1 MADSVTLVPSK
12 LTLYRR
18 TRSGKWQCR
27 YKLKN
32 GDWYRESTK
41 ETDLNEAKD
50 IAFRLYYSAEERV
63 KNNLPQNTRNF
74 KHVADLAVT
83 RMKEELKAD
92 TGKVVYNDYIRVI
105 EKYLIP
111 FFGKRLVSSIRVG
124 DLQEYADYRDQR
136 IAEEQRDRRREALKK
151 RIKDIEK
158 LTKELEK
165 LDSIPISF
173 KAKQST
179 INTHNS
185 ALNRVFDEALLYGWI
200 TETIKPTLL
209 NKGTK
214 GESRGTFTLE
224 EYEQITLAFRRAW
237 WRKTDDKRMQHL
249 RKVLREY
256 VLILANT
263 GIRHGTEAL
272 SLKWNSIELF
282 TEKDE
287 KPYYEFNVDGK
298 RGKRKLIARDGVER
312 FLRRLAVLYDDV
324 LDPEE
329 KKKKITEIDINKV
342 LAEKKDI
349 YLFRWL
355 EDDEPRNVKAKEVI
369 KPDALRQL
377 FRNFLTE
384 HDLLTGA
391 DGKARTLYSLRH
403 MYATFGLINGRDIY
417 VLALQM
423 GTSVKMLEQYYSKLQ
438 PRLRAK
444 ELSGRIEKIARIEGD
459 QSEYSED
466 TISEHRGSDSDSK
479 SD

>member
-1 MADSVTLVPSK
+1 MQHA
-12 LTLYRR
+12 
-18 TRSGKWQCR
+18 
-27 YKLKN
+27 
-32 GDWYRESTK
+32 
-41 ETDLNEAKD
+41 
-50 IAFRLYYSAEERV
+50 
-63 KNNLPQNTRNF
+63 
-74 KHVADLAVT
+74 
-83 RMKEELKAD
+83 
-92 TGKVVYNDYIRVI
+92 
-105 EKYLIP
+105 
-111 FFGKRLVSSIRVG
+111 
-124 DLQEYADYRDQR
+124 
-136 IAEEQRDRRREALKK
+136 IAEEQSDRRREALKK

-158 LTKELEK
+158 RTKELEK

-249 RKVLREY
+249 RKVLRED

-272 SLKWNSIELF
+272 RLKWNSIELF

-329 KKKKITEIDINKV
+329 KN
-342 LAEKKDI
+342 
-349 YLFRWL
+349 
-355 EDDEPRNVKAKEVI
+355 
-369 KPDALRQL
+369 
-377 FRNFLTE
+377 
-384 HDLLTGA
+384 H
-391 DGKARTLYSLRH
+391 
-403 MYATFGLINGRDIY
+403 
-417 VLALQM
+417 
-423 GTSVKMLEQYYSKLQ
+423 
-438 PRLRAK
+438 
-444 ELSGRIEKIARIEGD
+444 
-459 QSEYSED
+459 
-466 TISEHRGSDSDSK
+466 
-479 SD
+479 

>member
-1 MADSVTLVPSK
+1 MADSITLVPSK

-41 ETDLNEAKD
+41 ESDLNEAKD

-63 KNNLPQNTRNF
+63 RNNLPQNTRNF
-74 KHVADLAVT
+74 KHVAGLAKI
-83 RMKEELKAD
+83 RMEEELEAG
-92 TGKVVYNDYIRVI
+92 TGKVVYKDYIRVI
-105 EKYLIP
+105 NKYLVP
-111 FFGKRLVSSIRVG
+111 FFGKRQVSSIRVI
-124 DLQEYADYRDQR
+124 DLQEYADFRDR
-136 IAEEQRDRRREALKK
+136 MIAEEQRERKREALKK
-151 RIKDIEK
+151 RIKDLAR

-165 LDSIPISF
+165 LEEIEIGF

-200 TETIKPTLL
+200 TESIKPQLL

-224 EYEQITLAFRRAW
+224 EYEQITLAFRKAW

-256 VLILANT
+256 VLLLANT

-282 TEKDE
+282 TENDE

-312 FLRRLAVLYDDV
+312 FLRRLAMLYDDI
-324 LDPEE
+324 LDAEDR
-329 KKKKITEIDINKV
+329 KKKVTEIDINKV
-342 LAEKKDI
+342 LGKKKDI

-355 EDDEPRNVKAKEVI
+355 EDDKARNVKAKEVI

-384 HDLLTGA
+384 HDLLEGS
-391 DGKARTLYSLRH
+391 DGKVRTLYSLRH
-403 MYATFGLINGRDIY
+403 MYATFGLIKGRDIY
-417 VLALQM
+417 VMALQM

-444 ELSGRIEKIARIEGD
+444 ELSGRLEEIAKIERD
-459 QSEYSED
+459 DLSEES
-466 TISEHRGSDSDSK
+466 
-479 SD
+479 